1 MKSKP
6 QYLPNRITRS
16 QATGTYR
23 RSANKGK
30 EALHVD
36 LTVND
41 NSSDDDSS
49 EDSSF
54 KPIQE
59 DSSSSEDN
67 AGMSKLRNRKLKEV
81 KRRAYAAAKT
91 KENIIQPDDALV
103 EDVSDGEVDLGF
115 VGTPGIVDV
124 YKALDPGADGA
135 NSWHSEEMK
144 TPPNS
149 EDELQSDEDS
159 DKFPIF
165 RNGARFGE
173 LQLQV
178 GMKFNTKYVFR
189 EAVREYTIQE
199 GRRIKFKKNDN
210 IRCKAMCKVKEC
222 AWVVYASRD
231 CDDSC
236 WQIKTFN
243 DDHTCARENT
253 NMAANGA
260 WVASKLVKKVRKYPN
275 FKQCEA
281 AVYFRTKCDLMLNRH
296 SIARVLA
303 DARNVVYGDER
314 AQYAKL
320 RDYAETLLN
329 MRYDNK

>member
-6 QYLPNRITRS
+6 QFLPRRITRS
-16 QATGTYR
+16 QAVRTYR

-30 EALHVD
+30 EALHVN
-36 LTVND
+36 LTIND

-67 AGMSKLRNRKLKEV
+67 ASISKPRNKKLKDI
-81 KRRAYAAAKT
+81 KRGAYAAAKT

-103 EDVSDGEVDLGF
+103 EDVSYGEVDLGF

-124 YKALDPGADGA
+124 YEALDVGAEFDGA

-144 TPPNS
+144 TPFNS
-149 EDELQSDEDS
+149 EDELQSDKDS
-159 DKFPIF
+159 DEFPIF
-165 RNGARFGE
+165 RNGVRFGE

-178 GMKFNTKYVFR
+178 GMKFNTKYEFR
-189 EAVREYTIQE
+189 KAVGE
-199 GRRIKFKKNDN
+199 
-210 IRCKAMCKVKEC
+210 
-222 AWVVYASRD
+222 D

-236 WQIKTFN
+236 WKIKTFN

-253 NMAANGA
+253 NRDANRA
-260 WVASKLVKKVRKYPN
+260 WVASKLVNKVRKYPN
-275 FKQCEA
+275 FKECEA
-281 AVYFRTKCDLMLNRH
+281 VVYFRTKCDLMLNRN
-296 SIARVLA
+296 SIARALA
-303 DARNVVYGDER
+303 DARNVVYGDEKT
-314 AQYAKL
+314 QYAKI
-320 RDYAETLLN
+320 RDYAETLLKTN
-329 MRYDNK
+329 SGSMV